1 MRSFYDAYTTKDESL
16 MTSRFGLNSTEKV
29 TLFYNYLDD
38 MVENFLVQGGNYQV
52 IPLSHVM
59 YKHTN
64 QTLKFLN
71 ETLPLDL
78 TTRVMAGKIKASGN
92 DCTYYFNQAGVDP
105 ATTICENQDFTDPNI
120 LKFYIEAPWYGGD
133 YLTKMMT

>member
-1 MRSFYDAYTTKDESL
+1 

-52 IPLSHVM
+52 IPLSHLM

-78 TTRVMAGKIKASGN
+78 TTRVMAGKIKTSGN

-120 LKFYIEAPWYGGD
+120 LKFYIEAPWYEGD
-133 YLTKMMT
+133 YKTKMKT